1 MYDDSNNE
9 LNARSPPYFLDEK
22 MFASNLTVKA
32 GHSPNQSFNPE
43 KGTTGLA
50 LRFKD
55 GVIVAADRRVSA
67 GYYIASTDGR
77 KIHKIS
83 DTIAMAISGLVS
95 DAMSLVEL
103 MQAELK
109 IFRFDNEY
117 EPTVKV
123 AAYLLATI
131 MHSGYRRYQPFYAQ
145 LLVGG
150 VDQTGGHIYSL
161 DPSGAAHEEPYA
173 TIGSGTML
181 AMGTLESDY
190 KKNISREEAEALA
203 IKSLKASIGRDL
215 ATGDG
220 IDMYIIMADK
230 TEFKQVEI
238 PSKG

>member
-1 MYDDSNNE
+1 MFDDPEYNDGPRLAPYFFKEQKATPNF
-9 LNARSPPYFLDEK
+9 NVRAGSPP
-22 MFASNLTVKA
+22 NR
-32 GHSPNQSFNPE
+32 SFNPE

-55 GVIVAADRRVSA
+55 GIIIAADRRVSA
-67 GYYIASTDGR
+67 GYYIASTEGKKVHKLTD
-77 KIHKIS
+77 KIAI
-83 DTIAMAISGLVS
+83 AISGLVS

-109 IFRFDNEY
+109 IFRFENEY

-123 AAYLLATI
+123 AAYLLSTI

-150 VDQTGGHIYSL
+150 IDQTGPHIYAL
-161 DPSGAAHEEPYA
+161 DPSGAAHEEPYS

-181 AMGTLESDY
+181 AMGALESDFN
-190 KKNISREEAEALA
+190 KDMSREEAEKLVT
-203 IKSLKASIGRDL
+203 KSLKASIGRDL

-220 IDMYIIMADK
+220 IDMYIITAEK
-230 TEFKQVEI
+230 IEEKKVEI
-238 PSKG
+238 PNKG